1 MRFRNKKSGNALP
14 ASQKRE
20 RRQAFCNAKHAGH
33 AKAFLA
39 TFLMV
44 SLFASYASAEAI
56 PRGGPND
63 HRVRVASYQEGQV
76 YRLNVSLTHVT
87 TIEFGTG
94 ESIRSIIAGDTE
106 GFEIDG
112 VPGGRAFAIKPV
124 ARGVHTNVTVYTNR
138 RSYYF
143 NVNEV
148 SSPTFYV
155 VQFRYPEDNRRPSN
169 AIARA
174 APNTNYAASARRHLH
189 LFRLPAERT
198 RPGDLPVHER
208 ARAHGEHR
216 PGRRRCDPCLGR
228 GAPMGA
234 ASGRGRGLYR
244 GDAARGGRLMS
255 DNNPDLEQRLAALE
269 QGNPRLGPAP
279 KRRSPL
285 LALLLAG
292 LILAGGLVLLL
303 FSGPGEEV
311 ALPTA
316 TPDEFQTEG
325 DGFGEIE
332 LFVPPPAPEP
342 EIVLVEP
349 EPNAEL
355 LAQIAALQAQIEEL
369 RDAPDSDAGADSA
382 AAEAIDALTAR
393 IADLQ
398 DASENAQE
406 QFQAELAA
414 RDRELQQLRMD
425 LDLARLEANKPTP
438 APLGPTD
445 EELRAREEERL
456 RREEEARRLAE
467 LQRRAEEERAFQERR
482 ISSPVIAF
490 GGTGGANAGETEL
503 TERTFGE
510 VTDFVLNGALP
521 SAITQAEVIAN
532 PSNTV
537 IQGTMIQAVMETAL
551 DSSLPGQTR
560 AIISEDV
567 FSYDGSRLLIPRGSR
582 LIGRFRSGIEIAQ
595 RRVTIAWDRIILP
608 NNQTVQISSFGG
620 DELGRSGV
628 TGFVDTRFDERFGS
642 AALISIISAAP
653 SVAAAQVEDETTA
666 DVLEDVGDDLANA
679 TDSVIGEY
687 LSIGPVIYV
696 DQGARVTV
704 MVDRDLEIF

>member
-1 MRFRNKKSGNALP
+1 
-14 ASQKRE
+14 
-20 RRQAFCNAKHAGH
+20 
-33 AKAFLA
+33 
-39 TFLMV
+39 
-44 SLFASYASAEAI
+44 
-56 PRGGPND
+56 
-63 HRVRVASYQEGQV
+63 
-76 YRLNVSLTHVT
+76 
-87 TIEFGTG
+87 
-94 ESIRSIIAGDTE
+94 
-106 GFEIDG
+106 
-112 VPGGRAFAIKPV
+112 
-124 ARGVHTNVTVYTNR
+124 
-138 RSYYF
+138 
-143 NVNEV
+143 
-148 SSPTFYV
+148 
-155 VQFRYPEDNRRPSN
+155 
-169 AIARA
+169 
-174 APNTNYAASARRHLH
+174 
-189 LFRLPAERT
+189 
-198 RPGDLPVHER
+198 
-208 ARAHGEHR
+208 
-216 PGRRRCDPCLGR
+216 
-228 GAPMGA
+228 
-234 ASGRGRGLYR
+234 
-244 GDAARGGRLMS
+244 MS

-269 QGNPRLGPAP
+269 RGNPRHGPAP
-279 KRRSPL
+279 KRRTPL

-303 FSGPGEEV
+303 FSGPGQEV

-369 RDAPDSDAGADSA
+369 RDAPDTDAGADSA

-406 QFQAELAA
+406 QFQAELAK

-425 LDLARLEANKPTP
+425 LDLARLEANKPAP

-482 ISSPVIAF
+482 ISSSVIAF

-582 LIGRFRSGIEIAQ
+582 LIGRYRSGIEIAQ
-595 RRVTIAWDRIILP
+595 KRVTIAWDRIVLP
-608 NNQTVQISSFGG
+608 NDQTVQISAFGG
-620 DELGRSGV
+620 DALGRSGV

-653 SVAAAQVEDETTA
+653 SGAAAQVEDETTA
-666 DVLEDVGDDLANA
+666 DVLEDVGDDLADA

>member
-1 MRFRNKKSGNALP
+1 
-14 ASQKRE
+14 
-20 RRQAFCNAKHAGH
+20 
-33 AKAFLA
+33 
-39 TFLMV
+39 
-44 SLFASYASAEAI
+44 
-56 PRGGPND
+56 
-63 HRVRVASYQEGQV
+63 
-76 YRLNVSLTHVT
+76 
-87 TIEFGTG
+87 
-94 ESIRSIIAGDTE
+94 
-106 GFEIDG
+106 
-112 VPGGRAFAIKPV
+112 
-124 ARGVHTNVTVYTNR
+124 
-138 RSYYF
+138 
-143 NVNEV
+143 
-148 SSPTFYV
+148 
-155 VQFRYPEDNRRPSN
+155 
-169 AIARA
+169 
-174 APNTNYAASARRHLH
+174 
-189 LFRLPAERT
+189 
-198 RPGDLPVHER
+198 
-208 ARAHGEHR
+208 
-216 PGRRRCDPCLGR
+216 
-228 GAPMGA
+228 
-234 ASGRGRGLYR
+234 
-244 GDAARGGRLMS
+244 MS
-255 DNNPDLEQRLAALE
+255 DNNTDLEQRLAALE
-269 QGNPRLGPAP
+269 RGNPRHGPAP

-292 LILAGGLVLLL
+292 LILASGLVLLL

-332 LFVPPPAPEP
+332 PFVPPPAPEP

-349 EPNAEL
+349 EPNTEL

-369 RDAPDSDAGADSA
+369 RDAPDTDAGADSA

-393 IADLQ
+393 IAALQ

-406 QFQAELAA
+406 QFQTELAA

-425 LDLARLEANKPTP
+425 LDLARLEANKPAP

-582 LIGRFRSGIEIAQ
+582 LIGRYRSGIEIAQ

-653 SVAAAQVEDETTA
+653 SVAAAQVEDETTG

-696 DQGARVTV
+696 DQGERVTV

>member
-1 MRFRNKKSGNALP
+1 
-14 ASQKRE
+14 
-20 RRQAFCNAKHAGH
+20 
-33 AKAFLA
+33 
-39 TFLMV
+39 
-44 SLFASYASAEAI
+44 
-56 PRGGPND
+56 
-63 HRVRVASYQEGQV
+63 
-76 YRLNVSLTHVT
+76 
-87 TIEFGTG
+87 
-94 ESIRSIIAGDTE
+94 
-106 GFEIDG
+106 
-112 VPGGRAFAIKPV
+112 
-124 ARGVHTNVTVYTNR
+124 
-138 RSYYF
+138 
-143 NVNEV
+143 
-148 SSPTFYV
+148 
-155 VQFRYPEDNRRPSN
+155 
-169 AIARA
+169 
-174 APNTNYAASARRHLH
+174 
-189 LFRLPAERT
+189 
-198 RPGDLPVHER
+198 
-208 ARAHGEHR
+208 
-216 PGRRRCDPCLGR
+216 
-228 GAPMGA
+228 
-234 ASGRGRGLYR
+234 
-244 GDAARGGRLMS
+244 MS
-255 DNNPDLEQRLAALE
+255 DNNADLEQRLAALE
-269 QGNPRLGPAP
+269 RGNPRLGPAP

-303 FSGPGEEV
+303 FSGPAEEV

-332 LFVPPPAPEP
+332 PFVPPPAPEP

-393 IADLQ
+393 IAALQ

-406 QFQAELAA
+406 QFQAELAK

-425 LDLARLEANKPTP
+425 LDLARLEANKPAP

>member
-1 MRFRNKKSGNALP
+1 
-14 ASQKRE
+14 
-20 RRQAFCNAKHAGH
+20 
-33 AKAFLA
+33 
-39 TFLMV
+39 
-44 SLFASYASAEAI
+44 
-56 PRGGPND
+56 
-63 HRVRVASYQEGQV
+63 
-76 YRLNVSLTHVT
+76 
-87 TIEFGTG
+87 
-94 ESIRSIIAGDTE
+94 
-106 GFEIDG
+106 
-112 VPGGRAFAIKPV
+112 
-124 ARGVHTNVTVYTNR
+124 
-138 RSYYF
+138 
-143 NVNEV
+143 
-148 SSPTFYV
+148 
-155 VQFRYPEDNRRPSN
+155 
-169 AIARA
+169 
-174 APNTNYAASARRHLH
+174 
-189 LFRLPAERT
+189 
-198 RPGDLPVHER
+198 
-208 ARAHGEHR
+208 
-216 PGRRRCDPCLGR
+216 
-228 GAPMGA
+228 
-234 ASGRGRGLYR
+234 
-244 GDAARGGRLMS
+244 MS

-666 DVLEDVGDDLANA
+666 DVLEDVGDDLADA

>member
-1 MRFRNKKSGNALP
+1 
-14 ASQKRE
+14 
-20 RRQAFCNAKHAGH
+20 
-33 AKAFLA
+33 
-39 TFLMV
+39 
-44 SLFASYASAEAI
+44 
-56 PRGGPND
+56 
-63 HRVRVASYQEGQV
+63 
-76 YRLNVSLTHVT
+76 
-87 TIEFGTG
+87 
-94 ESIRSIIAGDTE
+94 
-106 GFEIDG
+106 
-112 VPGGRAFAIKPV
+112 
-124 ARGVHTNVTVYTNR
+124 
-138 RSYYF
+138 
-143 NVNEV
+143 
-148 SSPTFYV
+148 
-155 VQFRYPEDNRRPSN
+155 
-169 AIARA
+169 
-174 APNTNYAASARRHLH
+174 
-189 LFRLPAERT
+189 
-198 RPGDLPVHER
+198 
-208 ARAHGEHR
+208 
-216 PGRRRCDPCLGR
+216 
-228 GAPMGA
+228 
-234 ASGRGRGLYR
+234 
-244 GDAARGGRLMS
+244 MS
-255 DNNPDLEQRLAALE
+255 DNNPELEQRLAALE
-269 QGNPRLGPAP
+269 RGNPRLGPAP

-332 LFVPPPAPEP
+332 PFVPPPALEP

-369 RDAPDSDAGADSA
+369 RDAPDTDAGADSA

-393 IADLQ
+393 IAALQ

-406 QFQAELAA
+406 QFQAELAK

-425 LDLARLEANKPTP
+425 LDLAQLEANKPAP

-445 EELRAREEERL
+445 EELRAREEERM

-482 ISSPVIAF
+482 TSSPVIAF

-503 TERTFGE
+503 TERRFGE
-510 VTDFVLNGALP
+510 VTDFVLNTALP

-582 LIGRFRSGIEIAQ
+582 LIGRYRSGIEIAQ
-595 RRVTIAWDRIILP
+595 KRVTIAWDRIVLP

-620 DELGRSGV
+620 DALGRSGV

-666 DVLEDVGDDLANA
+666 DVLEDVGDDLADA

>member
-1 MRFRNKKSGNALP
+1 
-14 ASQKRE
+14 
-20 RRQAFCNAKHAGH
+20 
-33 AKAFLA
+33 
-39 TFLMV
+39 
-44 SLFASYASAEAI
+44 
-56 PRGGPND
+56 
-63 HRVRVASYQEGQV
+63 
-76 YRLNVSLTHVT
+76 
-87 TIEFGTG
+87 
-94 ESIRSIIAGDTE
+94 
-106 GFEIDG
+106 
-112 VPGGRAFAIKPV
+112 
-124 ARGVHTNVTVYTNR
+124 
-138 RSYYF
+138 
-143 NVNEV
+143 
-148 SSPTFYV
+148 
-155 VQFRYPEDNRRPSN
+155 
-169 AIARA
+169 
-174 APNTNYAASARRHLH
+174 
-189 LFRLPAERT
+189 
-198 RPGDLPVHER
+198 
-208 ARAHGEHR
+208 
-216 PGRRRCDPCLGR
+216 
-228 GAPMGA
+228 
-234 ASGRGRGLYR
+234 
-244 GDAARGGRLMS
+244 MS
-255 DNNPDLEQRLAALE
+255 DNNADLEQRLAALE
-269 QGNPRLGPAP
+269 RGNPGHGPTP

-303 FSGPGEEV
+303 YSGPGEEV

-332 LFVPPPAPEP
+332 PFVPPPAPEP

-369 RDAPDSDAGADSA
+369 RNAPDTDAGADSA

-393 IADLQ
+393 IAALQ

-406 QFQAELAA
+406 QFQAELAK

-425 LDLARLEANKPTP
+425 LDLARLEANKPAP

-490 GGTGGANAGETEL
+490 GGTGGVNAGETEL

-582 LIGRFRSGIEIAQ
+582 LIGRYRSGIEIAQ
-595 RRVTIAWDRIILP
+595 KRVTIAWDRIVLP

-620 DELGRSGV
+620 DALGRSGV

-666 DVLEDVGDDLANA
+666 DVLEDVGDDLADA